1 MNNRAVNVI
10 RVKRIK
16 LLLTKALSNQPSA
29 ITGNVTK
36 FIGLA
41 FENPLTSQ
49 NLTTSSGRLGNA
61 PIDLEARHRIHLI
74 VHGSTPMMRFR
85 ANIRLDLP
93 EGHRLRRKGK
103 ININRRTEENL
114 PKLQSLEFGLSEER
128 SPDPLSNS
136 GQRARPT
143 PIRRNEVKNGR
154 ETGKRCGI
162 RTQGEDGDTE
172 ETARV

>member
-41 FENPLTSQ
+41 LENPLTSQ

-93 EGHRLRRKGK
+93 EGHRLRWKGK

-114 PKLQSLEFGLSEER
+114 PKLQFGKAFSRL
-128 SPDPLSNS
+128 
-136 GQRARPT
+136 T
-143 PIRRNEVKNGR
+143 MIK
-154 ETGKRCGI
+154 
-162 RTQGEDGDTE
+162 
-172 ETARV
+172 